1 MARNRFFGDLLTQV
15 FDRPVWKRSGAETR
29 SLPALGDALLS
40 EEGEVSGTRLAAA
53 LLDRYRL
60 ANDDEKRAFFVY
72 MNDILEIDAAHVAE
86 LAADYAE
93 KPSVSTFKKLS
104 AAAEPRRQELLR
116 RLNQPAGATEMLV
129 AMRVDL
135 LRFIK
140 DQPALARTDHDFMH
154 LLRSW
159 FNRGFLVLQQ
169 ISWATP
175 AHILDKIVNYEAVH
189 AIDNL
194 DALRRRLEPLDRR
207 CFAFFHPSMPE
218 EPLIFVEVALTEKVP
233 GLVGDLLSDDHAGI
247 DPEAA
252 RVAAFYSISNCQK
265 GLAGISFGNFL
276 IKQVVKEIAAE
287 LPAVETFV
295 TLSPIPG
302 LMRWLGAEGRDA
314 AELSEEELKALAAHY
329 LIGAKRDD
337 GMPVDAVARFHL
349 GNGAEVHDVH
359 SNADLS
365 DKGTAQSGGV
375 MVNYLYDL
383 AKTELNHG
391 GFALEGK
398 VAASKKVQAL
408 AASAEK
414 KKAEEV
420 VT

>member
-1 MARNRFFGDLLTQV
+1 MARNRFFGDLLVQV
-15 FDRPVWKRSGAETR
+15 FDRPVWKRSLGEAR
-29 SLPALGDALLS
+29 SLRALGDALLS

-53 LLDRYRL
+53 LLERYRM
-60 ANDDEKRAFFVY
+60 ASDDEKRAFFVY
-72 MNDILEIDAAHVAE
+72 MNDVLEIDAAHVAE
-86 LAADYAE
+86 LAAEYDE
-93 KPSVSTFKKLS
+93 KPSVSTYKKLS

-194 DALRRRLEPLDRR
+194 DALRRRLQPLDRR

-233 GLVGDLLSDDHAGI
+233 GLIGELLSDDHAGI

-302 LMRWLGAEGRDA
+302 LMRWLEAEGRDA

-359 SNADLS
+359 SDADLS